1 MKYCLNLYFADYD
14 DVPIKDVPSKATVF
28 SDMLK
33 GTSFNWSE
41 TGQRNFQM
49 MKKKW
54 QETTWQ

>member
-1 MKYCLNLYFADYD
+1 MKYCLNLYFVDYD
-14 DVPIKDVPSKATVF
+14 DVPIKDVPSKAPVF

-41 TGQRNFQM
+41 TGQRNIRM